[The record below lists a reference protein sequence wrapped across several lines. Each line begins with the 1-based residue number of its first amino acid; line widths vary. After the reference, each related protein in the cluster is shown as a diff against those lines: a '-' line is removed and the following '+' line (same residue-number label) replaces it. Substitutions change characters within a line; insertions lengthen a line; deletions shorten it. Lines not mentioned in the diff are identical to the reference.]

1 MNNKIKRKPNGY
13 WTYDKVWET
22 ALKYFT
28 RSEFS
33 EGNKPAYSKAIRSG
47 WIDDVTKHMTSIKR
61 KPKNYWTYDR
71 VEEEAKKY
79 NRISEFRKGSESAY
93 GKAFRSGWLDDVTK
107 HMVQVI
113 KPRGYWT
120 YDRVEEEAK
129 KYNTRSEFKRA
140 NRSAYNRAY
149 KNGWIDD
156 VTKHYVKTK

>member
-13 WTYDKVWET
+13 WTYYKVWEA

-33 EGNKPAYSKAIRSG
+33 EGNRPAYDKAIKSG
-47 WIDDVTKHMTSIKR
+47 WIDDVSKHMTSIKR

-79 NRISEFRKGSESAY
+79 N
-93 GKAFRSGWLDDVTK
+93 
-107 HMVQVI
+107 
-113 KPRGYWT
+113 
-120 YDRVEEEAK
+120 
-129 KYNTRSEFKRA
+129 TRSEFKRA
-140 NRSAYNRAY
+140 NISAYTRAH
-149 KNGWIDD
+149 KSGWIDD